1 MARVD
6 NRGNLRGS
14 LQNAGGLSRARSTK
28 GTSDFLALSKALKQA
43 GETGLRKE
51 LHKVMR
57 DAAKPVIP
65 KVRDAARE
73 SFPSKG
79 GLNERMA
86 KKPFRS
92 AVRTGNATA
101 GVRIQGTKVDPR
113 INNEGRIVHPVF
125 GRTGKA
131 ANGGKNAVVQ
141 SVPDARGYF
150 DQTISDQAPG
160 IRNDVLN
167 ALGDFVNRFVAER
180 R

>member
-14 LQNAGGLSRARSTK
+14 LQNAGGLQRARSTK
-28 GTSDFLALSKALKQA
+28 GTSDFLALSKALKEA
-43 GETGLRKE
+43 GDTELRKE
-51 LHKVMR
+51 LHKAMR
-57 DAAKPVIP
+57 DAAKPLIP
-65 KVRDAARE
+65 KVREAARQ
-73 SFPSKG
+73 SFPSRG

-86 KKPFRS
+86 KKPIRS
-92 AVRTGNATA
+92 AVRTGAKTA

-141 SVPDARGYF
+141 KIPDAQGYF
-150 DQTISDQAPG
+150 DKTISDDAPA
-160 IRNDVLN
+160 IRDDVLN
-167 ALGDFVNRFVAER
+167 ALGNFINRFVAER